1 MNSEPGSPMTLGKA
15 AGTGLRLLCRALI
28 AAIRS
33 NPIPPR
39 WLLGMAARDGGETP
53 VRDWRVRLVCPRC
66 GRRQV
71 DMVATGTLDFGE
83 TRSSEV

>member
-1 MNSEPGSPMTLGKA
+1 MTLGKA

-53 VRDWRVRLVCPRC
+53 VRLARAAGLPPLRPPA
-66 GRRQV
+66 GRYGGDR
-71 DMVATGTLDFGE
+71 DA
-83 TRSSEV
+83 

>member
-1 MNSEPGSPMTLGKA
+1 MTLGKA
-15 AGTGLRLLCRALI
+15 AGTGLRLLCLI
-28 AAIRS
+28 VSCLDCSHQVEPDPAE
-33 NPIPPR
+33 
-39 WLLGMAARDGGETP
+39 MAARDGGETP

-83 TRSSEV
+83 TCSSEV